1 MSGGGSEVKNRKT
14 SIDAFLEKG
23 KQKEGRTNSNK
34 NMMAD
39 DQEKEERIIWN
50 GHNKVKSTKKV
61 STASPE
67 KMKKQKLCNANKKKK
82 MQIDDDEE
90 GKNRHNG
97 DHKLTNRK
105 ESPTLCEKDKNK
117 EKLNKTHKEKMW
129 AADRKE
135 RKILSRHNSI
145 KSGEVSTAFFG
156 KEKKG
161 KRLNKTK
168 NEELQR
174 DEDEENAP
182 FTSVVKEKRMRPSES
197 TEAMMC
203 HEKPNRRS
211 VSSIV
216 SKEKKIDTSSGSKYK
231 KRKRGHTLPKKGKRS
246 DNKIHS
252 GRVQE
257 KKICG
262 GGKEKNKHTPFT
274 SFAFFKFIYNRFE
287 EFLLI
292 PPAVAHK
299 LTDLSNQ
306 HVYLEDSEERRSK
319 VRLSV
324 VNDSLTFHQGW
335 NIFVSDH
342 SIKRGEFLLFEYIAT
357 KTFSVRVFGMNS
369 RERLCFKKGPKKV
382 QHGVGSGP
390 AQQDNNNE
398 NYACMRSQVK
408 TAILISDSGASAH
421 NEDVVNLTTSDADST
436 HYVTIN
442 TNKDLERV
450 QSGVGNLPDGEC
462 GTKCISPACN
472 EGKTSSETIVNDAA
486 PLMHENDGR
495 VGNELQVHDLDED
508 LIRKQGINCIPL
520 GSIIAVEKH
529 QIHNTMNISQNFCRK
544 YAAPGGFRC
553 LEKLW
558 RAGIVNSRA
567 ALDGT
572 VLIEPENTEKT
583 DSKLVD
589 GDGSIGLNTVDE
601 YFCSEGNHTHVPPV
615 FTMAVKGPLGADRHG
630 EKEIDHSINEKC
642 GGAAIQIE
650 TQGEQLEHMG
660 SIVNSQRNNIPVSA
674 NAVVPGKYRAIG
686 LNPVGPEVTCAIVEP
701 MLTVPVE
708 KPSSPDEISK
718 YESSRTEID
727 HNVNGK
733 GTIVQLETKVDQVEP
748 VGSSVCSQSSNNA
761 MYGNCVAAHV
771 SEHCF
776 SKQEGRKSINCAVQ
790 ESLLPMEDKIL
801 ESDDHSL
808 LKFSL
813 QLCVPDTTRKWLEL
827 PKSLPN
833 AVKQKRHDRNVIL
846 LNDPMKRLW
855 PVLYHENPVFVGF
868 TAGWRNFVAANNLQA
883 GDLCDLIKEPDDDEP
898 VYSVLI
904 TRQ

>member
-1 MSGGGSEVKNRKT
+1 MSGAAPDTACRKRLRSHDSAMMKIQSDDDEEGKKMRGGVTEVKNRKV
-14 SIDAFLEKG
+14 EKG
-23 KQKEGRTNSNK
+23 TQKEGRTNSNK

-39 DQEKEERIIWN
+39 DQDKEEKIIWN

-61 STASPE
+61 STASLE
-67 KMKKQKLCNANKKKK
+67 KMKNKQKLYNANNKKK
-82 MQIDDDEE
+82 MQMDDDEG
-90 GKNRHNG
+90 GKNRRNG
-97 DHKLTNRK
+97 DHRLKNRK
-105 ESPTLCEKDKNK
+105 ESTTLYEKEKNK
-117 EKLNKTHKEKMW
+117 EKLSKTHKEKMW
-129 AADRKE
+129 AADREE
-135 RKILSRHNSI
+135 RKILSRHNSV

-161 KRLNKTK
+161 KRLNKT
-168 NEELQR
+168 NSEELQS

-182 FTSVVKEKRMRPSES
+182 FTPAVKEKRMRPSES

-203 HEKPNRRS
+203 HDKPNRRS
-211 VSSIV
+211 VPSIV
-216 SKEKKIDTSSGSKYK
+216 SKEKKIDTSNGSKYK
-231 KRKRGHTLPKKGKRS
+231 KRKRDHTLPKKGKRS

-252 GRVQE
+252 VVQK

-262 GGKEKNKHTPFT
+262 GSKEKNKHTPFA

-299 LTDLSNQ
+299 LADLSNQ
-306 HVYLEDSEERRSK
+306 HVYLEDTEERRSK
-319 VRLSV
+319 
-324 VNDSLTFHQGW
+324 GW

-342 SIKRGEFLLFEYIAT
+342 SIKWGEFLLFEYIAT
-357 KTFSVRVFGMNS
+357 KTFSVRVFSMNS
-369 RERLCFKKGPKKV
+369 CERLCFKKGPKRV

-390 AQQDNNNE
+390 APQDNNNE
-398 NYACMRSQVK
+398 NDACMRSQVK
-408 TAILISDSGASAH
+408 EAILISDSGASAH

-436 HYVTIN
+436 HHVTIN

-450 QSGVGNLPDGEC
+450 QNGVGNLPDGEC

-472 EGKTSSETIVNDAA
+472 EGKTSSEIIVNDAA

-495 VGNELQVHDLDED
+495 VGHELQVHDLDED

-520 GSIIAVEKH
+520 GSTIAVEKH
-529 QIHNTMNISQNFCRK
+529 QMHSTMNISQNFCRK

-553 LEKLW
+553 LEKWW

-572 VLIEPENTEKT
+572 VLIEPENAEKT
-583 DSKLVD
+583 DGKLVD
-589 GDGSIGLNTVDE
+589 GYGSIELNTVDV
-601 YFCSEGNHTHVPPV
+601 YFCSEGNQTHVPPV
-615 FTMAVKGPLGADRHG
+615 FTMAVKGPLGADRVSKCRHG
-630 EKEIDHSINEKC
+630 ETEIDHSINEKC
-642 GGAAIQIE
+642 GGAAVQIE
-650 TQGEQLEHMG
+650 TQGEQLEPVG
-660 SIVNSQRNNIPVSA
+660 SIVNSQRNNIPMSV
-674 NAVVPGKYRAIG
+674 NAVVPGKYSAIG
-686 LNPVGPEVTCAIVEP
+686 LNPVGPEVTCAFVEP

-790 ESLLPMEDKIL
+790 ESLLPMKDKIL

-813 QLCVPDTTRKWLEL
+813 QLGVPDTTRKWLNLACKQNKTLSEL
-827 PKSLPN
+827 PN
-833 AVKQKRHDRNVIL
+833 
-846 LNDPMKRLW
+846 
-855 PVLYHENPVFVGF
+855 
-868 TAGWRNFVAANNLQA
+868 QA
-883 GDLCDLIKEPDDDEP
+883 GGG
-898 VYSVLI
+898 
-904 TRQ
+904 